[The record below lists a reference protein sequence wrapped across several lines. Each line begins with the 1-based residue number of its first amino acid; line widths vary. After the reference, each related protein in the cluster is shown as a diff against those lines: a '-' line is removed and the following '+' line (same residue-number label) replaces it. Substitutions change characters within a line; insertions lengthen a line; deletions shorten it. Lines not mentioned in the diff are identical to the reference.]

1 MTLLIK
7 DFSTGYDNK
16 IILNKI
22 NFELNESEW
31 IGIIGA
37 NGSGK
42 STLLKGILKFNPT
55 FFGDIFLNDQ
65 NTKIFSRKYLSQ
77 KIAYLPQKINNS
89 LNITVEE
96 LVSLGR
102 SPYKSFWEFNLDEK
116 DIRIINEAIEILDLK
131 DLKYKYINELSG
143 GQCQRAFL
151 AMTLSQ
157 DPEILLLDEPT
168 TFLDINYQL
177 KFLECINKL
186 IKFKKL
192 SVLTVLHDINLACR
206 FCDRLAILKEGN
218 LIDIDKPKKVLNKN
232 NLKKAFDIDSYLIET
247 PFGVQVFPVSE
258 KI

>member
-1 MTLLIK
+1 MTLLVK

-16 IILNKI
+16 TIINKT
-22 NFELNESEW
+22 NFELKESEW

-55 FFGDIFLNDQ
+55 SFGDIFLNGD
-65 NTKIFSRKYLSQ
+65 NTKIFSRKSLSQ

-116 DIRIINEAIEILDLK
+116 DIKIINEAIEILDLT
-131 DLKYKYINELSG
+131 DLRYKYINELSG

-177 KFLECINKL
+177 KFLECISKL

-192 SVLTVLHDINLACR
+192 SVITVLHDINLACR
-206 FCDRLAILKEGN
+206 FCDRLAIFKKGK
-218 LIDIDKPKKVLNKN
+218 LIDIDEPKKVLNKN
-232 NLKKAFDIDSYLIET
+232 NLNKAFDIDSYLIET
-247 PFGVQVFPVSE
+247 PLGLQVFPVSK

>member
-1 MTLLIK
+1 MTLLVK

-16 IILNKI
+16 IIINKA
-22 NFELNESEW
+22 NFELKESEW

-42 STLLKGILKFNPT
+42 STLLKGILKFNPI
-55 FFGDIFLNDQ
+55 FCGDIFFNGQ

-116 DIRIINEAIEILDLK
+116 DIKVINEAIEILDLM
-131 DLKYKYINELSG
+131 DLKHKYINELSG

-177 KFLECINKL
+177 KFLDCINKL
-186 IKFKKL
+186 IKLKKL
-192 SVLTVLHDINLACR
+192 SVITVLHDINLACR
-206 FCDRLAILKEGN
+206 FCDRLAIFKEGN
-218 LIDIDKPKKVLNKN
+218 LIDIDKPKKVLNKT
-232 NLKKAFDIDSYLIET
+232 NLYKAFDIDSYLLET
-247 PFGVQVFPVSE
+247 PFGLQVFPVSK

>member
-7 DFSTGYDNK
+7 DFSTGYDDK
-16 IILNKI
+16 IIINKI
-22 NFELNESEW
+22 NFKLKESEW
-31 IGIIGA
+31 IGVIGA

-42 STLLKGILKFNPT
+42 STLIKGILKFNPN
-55 FFGDIFLNDQ
+55 FSGDIFLNDQ
-65 NTKIFSRKYLSQ
+65 NTKFFSRKSLSQ

-116 DIRIINEAIEILDLK
+116 DIKIINEALEILDLIN
-131 DLKYKYINELSG
+131 LKNKYINELSG

-151 AMTLSQ
+151 AMTLAQ

-186 IKFKKL
+186 IKLKKI
-192 SVLTVLHDINLACR
+192 SVITVLHDINLACR
-206 FCDRLAILKEGN
+206 FCNRLAIFKEGN
-218 LIDIDKPKKVLNKN
+218 LIDIDKPKKVLNKF
-232 NLKKAFDIDSYLIET
+232 NLNKAFDIDSYLLET
-247 PFGVQVFPVSE
+247 PLGLQVFPVSK

>member
-1 MTLLIK
+1 MTLLLK
-7 DFSTGYDNK
+7 DFSTGYENK
-16 IILNKI
+16 IILNNT
-22 NFELNESEW
+22 NFELKESEW

-55 FFGDIFLNDQ
+55 FFGDVFLNGQ
-65 NTKIFSRKYLSQ
+65 NTKIFSRKSLSQ

-116 DIRIINEAIEILDLK
+116 DIKIINEALEILDLTN
-131 DLKYKYINELSG
+131 LRYKYINELSG

-192 SVLTVLHDINLACR
+192 SVITVLHDINLACR
-206 FCDRLAILKEGN
+206 FCNRIAIFKEGN
-218 LIDIDKPKKVLNKN
+218 LIDIDKPKKVLNKK
-232 NLKKAFDIDSYLIET
+232 NLYKAFDIDSYLLET
-247 PFGVQVFPVSE
+247 PLGIQVYPVSK

>member
-16 IILNKI
+16 IIINKI
-22 NFELNESEW
+22 NFELKESEW

-55 FFGDIFLNDQ
+55 FFGDIFLNGQ
-65 NTKIFSRKYLSQ
+65 NTKIFSRKSLSQ

-116 DIRIINEAIEILDLK
+116 DIKIINEALEILDLIN
-131 DLKYKYINELSG
+131 LKNKYINELSG

-151 AMTLSQ
+151 AMTLAQ

-186 IKFKKL
+186 IKLKKI
-192 SVLTVLHDINLACR
+192 SVITVLHDINLACR
-206 FCDRLAILKEGN
+206 FCNRLAIFKEGN
-218 LIDIDKPKKVLNKN
+218 LIDIDKPKKVLNKF
-232 NLKKAFDIDSYLIET
+232 NLNKAFDIDSYLLET
-247 PFGVQVFPVSE
+247 PLGLQVFPVSK

>member
-16 IILNKI
+16 IIISKVNI
-22 NFELNESEW
+22 ELKESEW

-55 FFGDIFLNDQ
+55 FFGDIFLNGQ
-65 NTKIFSRKYLSQ
+65 NTKIFSRKSLSR

-116 DIRIINEAIEILDLK
+116 DIEIINEAIDILDLT
-131 DLKYKYINELSG
+131 DLRYKYINELSG

-157 DPEILLLDEPT
+157 DPKILLLDEPT

-186 IKFKKL
+186 IKVKKL
-192 SVLTVLHDINLACR
+192 SVITVLHDVNLACR
-206 FCDRLAILKEGN
+206 FCNRIAIFKEGN

-232 NLKKAFDIDSYLIET
+232 NLNKAFDIDSYLIET
-247 PFGVQVFPVSE
+247 PLGLQVFPVSK

>member
-7 DFSTGYDNK
+7 DFSTGYDDK
-16 IILNKI
+16 IIINKI
-22 NFELNESEW
+22 NFKLKESEW
-31 IGIIGA
+31 IGVIGA

-42 STLLKGILKFNPT
+42 STLIKGILKFNPT
-55 FFGDIFLNDQ
+55 FSGDIFLNDQ
-65 NTKIFSRKYLSQ
+65 NTKFFSRKSLSQ

-116 DIRIINEAIEILDLK
+116 DIKIINEALEILDLIN
-131 DLKYKYINELSG
+131 LKNKYINELSG

-151 AMTLSQ
+151 AMTLAQ

-186 IKFKKL
+186 IKLKKI
-192 SVLTVLHDINLACR
+192 SVITVLHDINLACR
-206 FCDRLAILKEGN
+206 FCNRLAIFKEGN
-218 LIDIDKPKKVLNKN
+218 LIDIDKPKKVLNKF
-232 NLKKAFDIDSYLIET
+232 NLNKAFDIDSYLLET
-247 PFGVQVFPVSE
+247 PLGLQVFPVSK

>member
-7 DFSTGYDNK
+7 EFSTGYENK
-16 IILNKI
+16 IILNNI
-22 NFELNESEW
+22 SFEVKESEW
-31 IGIIGA
+31 IGVIGA

-55 FFGDIFLNDQ
+55 YYGDIFINSL
-65 NTKIFSRKYLSQ
+65 NTKSLSRKSLSQ

-102 SPYKSFWEFNLDEK
+102 SPYKSFWEFNLNDQ
-116 DIRIINEAIEILDLK
+116 DIAIINEAIDILDLN
-131 DLKYKYINELSG
+131 DLKHKYINELSG
-143 GQCQRAFL
+143 GQSQRAFL

-157 DPEILLLDEPT
+157 NPEILLLDEPT

-177 KFLECINKL
+177 RFLELISKL
-186 IKFKKL
+186 IKIKKL
-192 SVLTVLHDINLACR
+192 SVITVLHDINLACR
-206 FCDRLAILKEGN
+206 FCDRLAIFKEGD
-218 LIDIDKPKKVLNKN
+218 LIGIDHPKKVLNKN
-232 NLKKAFDIDSYLIET
+232 NLLKAFGIDSLTIET
-247 PFGVQVFPVSE
+247 PLGFQIFPVS

>member
-1 MTLLIK
+1 MTLIIK
-7 DFSTGYDNK
+7 NFSTGYENK

-22 NFELNESEW
+22 NFELRESEW

-42 STLLKGILKFNPT
+42 STLLKGILKFNPN
-55 FFGDIFLNDQ
+55 FCGDIFINEI
-65 NTKIFSRKYLSQ
+65 NTKNLSRKSLSQ
-77 KIAYLPQKINNS
+77 KIAYLPQKTNNS

-102 SPYKSFWEFNLDEK
+102 SPYKSFWEFNLNDK
-116 DIRIINEAIEILDLK
+116 DMRIIRDAIEILDLK
-131 DLKYKYINELSG
+131 DLRHKYINELSG
-143 GQCQRAFL
+143 GQSQRAFL

-157 DPEILLLDEPT
+157 DPKILLLDEPT

-177 KFLECINKL
+177 RFLEMISKL
-186 IKFKKL
+186 IKLKHL
-192 SVLTVLHDINLACR
+192 SVITVLHDINLACR
-206 FCDRLAILKEGN
+206 FCNRIAIFKEGN
-218 LIDIDKPKKVLNKN
+218 LIDIDKPKKVLNQN

-247 PFGVQVFPVSE
+247 PLGLQVFPVSK